1 MVIQSHIKYPLFTLD
16 NKPVHSGDK
25 LYIKNTDIQF
35 TVYDFEDGMI
45 IDTTFKGTYYI
56 NNVSWTPN

>member
-1 MVIQSHIKYPLFTLD
+1 MVIQSHIKFPLFTLD
-16 NKPVHSGDK
+16 NKPVYPGDK

-35 TVYDFEDGMI
+35 TVYDLEDGMI